1 MEGRTAGLWLAAG
14 RGAGADADAAAVS
27 SPSFVRIS
35 AKASLV
41 TSCTITNQCVVSI
54 HE

>member
-14 RGAGADADAAAVS
+14 RGAGADADAAAYVCLPFIRIPTKS
-27 SPSFVRIS
+27 SQFVYR
-35 AKASLV
+35 
-41 TSCTITNQCVVSI
+41 NQPIIVSI